1 MLIKKVI
8 VNHSF
13 SAHSII
19 EKMGQVRVTFAILVI
34 LINEFKLC
42 GQGDHVV
49 SEITQASIDWI
60 TNLIQRPVYIWWN
73 WPVNDLGRSH
83 LMHLGPSEGL
93 ENNLENMSGLTSNPM
108 NQAQASKVSL
118 YSVADYTWN
127 SNAYN
132 SNDSWKSALKHIIT
146 DDEDASKAFEI
157 FAQNCAAAPMS
168 FAQTDESVYMQE
180 DLNAFK
186 GKNTLKVKIMAKEV
200 EVVKD
205 HFKELKDAITTLKS
219 L

>member
-1 MLIKKVI
+1 MNKIQTEYVDKKGDCKPLIFCPQYYRKDGASESYLRNISNFDKRI
-8 VNHSF
+8 
-13 SAHSII
+13 
-19 EKMGQVRVTFAILVI
+19 QVMWT
-34 LINEFKLC
+34 
-42 GQGDHVV
+42 GDHVV

-168 FAQTDESVYMQE
+168 FAQTDE
-180 DLNAFK
+180 
-186 GKNTLKVKIMAKEV
+186 
-200 EVVKD
+200 
-205 HFKELKDAITTLKS
+205 
-219 L
+219 